1 MGVTKTMCMHKTTTG
16 LLALLFITCA
26 SSLQAADLQAGKG
39 KAVLCAACHGADGNS
54 VNPVWPK
61 LAGQHPKYLE
71 KQLHD
76 FKSGKRKNT
85 NMSPMAAPLSD
96 QDIANLAL
104 WFSTQKHKPGAADP
118 ALVELG
124 SRIYRGGIPEKG
136 VPACTGCHSPTGAGN
151 PGAGYPAL
159 SGQHAEYTKIQLEAF
174 RKGERSN
181 DPAGIMRTIAS
192 GLSDQEIEALSP
204 MSRGCTDRLP

>member
-16 LLALLFITCA
+16 LLALLFITWA
-26 SSLQAADLQAGKG
+26 SSLQAADLQAGKE

-96 QDIANLAL
+96 QDIADLAL

-192 GLSDQEIEALSP
+192 GLSDQEIEALS
-204 MSRGCTDRLP
+204 SYVSGLH

>member
-1 MGVTKTMCMHKTTTG
+1 MGVNKTMCMHKTTTG
-16 LLALLFITCA
+16 LLALLFFTWVT
-26 SSLQAADLQAGKG
+26 SLQAADLQAGKD
-39 KAVLCAACHGADGNS
+39 KAVLCAACHGTDGNS

-85 NMSPMAAPLSD
+85 NMSPMAAPLND

-104 WFSTQKHKPGAADP
+104 WFSTQKPKPGAADP

-124 SRIYRGGIPEKG
+124 SRIYRGGIPDKG

-151 PGAGYPAL
+151 PEAGYPAL

-174 RKGERSN
+174 RKGERNN

-192 GLSDQEIEALSP
+192 GLSDQEIEALS
-204 MSRGCTDRLP
+204 SYVSGLH